1 MPNFGIAAVPTHT
14 SIQPAELARWVEAHG
29 FESLWFGEHSHI
41 PTSRKSPSPLGGE
54 LPDFFKQF
62 YDQFIALTAAV
73 AVTTKLKVG
82 TGVCL
87 VPEHHTINLAKAVA
101 CLDRVS
107 NGRFH
112 FGIGAGWNAE
122 EMADHGVAFKDR
134 WKVTRERIL
143 AMRAIWTQDVAEYHG
158 QFVNFDPLWC
168 WPKPI
173 QPGGPPVLMG
183 ASSKWV
189 PKRVAEYCDGWFPI
203 DFPGVDLANQLEA
216 IKAAMTQA
224 GRSHA
229 KREPLHPRFINAS
242 ATSKR
247 FRSPWRCDFVNNS
260 TNSSFPPLPWRK
272 PPNDMCASRKS
283 TPMNINCSGLPG
295 RISFIR
301 ISRAPAAPGFWHNW
315 PIVSAARQR
324 TMAALFMLFFS

>member
-14 SIQPAELARWVEAHG
+14 SIQPAELARWVEAQG

-41 PTSRKSPSPLGGE
+41 PTSRRSPSPIGGE

-62 YDQFIALTAAV
+62 YDQFIALTAAA
-73 AVTTKLKVG
+73 AVTTRLKVG

-107 NGRFH
+107 NGRFI
-112 FGIGAGWNAE
+112 FGIGGGWNAE
-122 EMADHGVAFKDR
+122 EMADHGVAFNDR

-158 QFVNFDPLWC
+158 QFVNFDPLWS

-173 QPGGPPVLMG
+173 QSGGPPVLMG

-189 PKRVAEYCDGWFPI
+189 PKRIAEYCDGWFPI
-203 DFPGVDLANQLEA
+203 DFPGVDLASQLEA
-216 IKAAMTQA
+216 IRAAMTQA
-224 GRSHA
+224 GRSHS
-229 KREPLHPRFINAS
+229 RLDLSVQVIDDP
-242 ATSKR
+242 
-247 FRSPWRCDFVNNS
+247 RSP
-260 TNSSFPPLPWRK
+260 
-272 PPNDMCASRKS
+272 
-283 TPMNINCSGLPG
+283 
-295 RISFIR
+295 
-301 ISRAPAAPGFWHNW
+301 
-315 PIVSAARQR
+315 
-324 TMAALFMLFFS
+324 AALPDRLPQLFKLGFGRVVFLVPQTQPAEQWPALERCAALIRKFA

>member
-14 SIQPAELARWVEAHG
+14 SIQPAELARWVEAQG

-41 PTSRKSPSPLGGE
+41 PTSRRSPSPIGGE

-62 YDQFIALTAAV
+62 YDQFIALTAAA
-73 AVTTKLKVG
+73 AVTTRLKVG

-87 VPEHHTINLAKAVA
+87 IPEHHTINLAKAVA
-101 CLDRVS
+101 SLDRVS
-107 NGRFH
+107 NGRFL

-122 EMADHGVAFKDR
+122 EMADHGVAFNDR

-173 QPGGPPVLMG
+173 QSGGPPVLMG

-203 DFPGVDLANQLEA
+203 DFPGVDLADQLEA
-216 IKAAMTQA
+216 IKVAMTRA
-224 GRSHA
+224 GRSHSQLDLSVQVIDD
-229 KREPLHPRFINAS
+229 P
-242 ATSKR
+242 
-247 FRSPWRCDFVNNS
+247 RSP
-260 TNSSFPPLPWRK
+260 
-272 PPNDMCASRKS
+272 
-283 TPMNINCSGLPG
+283 
-295 RISFIR
+295 
-301 ISRAPAAPGFWHNW
+301 
-315 PIVSAARQR
+315 
-324 TMAALFMLFFS
+324 AALPDRIPQLLKLGFGRVVFLVPQTQPAEQWPALERCAALVREFA